1 MSFKI
6 QWPTFGSDFIES
18 AIQQLNVALNS
29 GKKPANIVGEIK
41 VIQLFMGSKP
51 PELEILE
58 ITELLNERLYL
69 DILGTVPLLVPLST
83 APSTNYYHS

>member
-1 MSFKI
+1 MRTNDLMSFKI
-6 QWPTFGSDFIES
+6 QWPTFGADFIES

-29 GKKPANIVGEIK
+29 GKKPDNIVGEIK

-58 ITELLNERLYL
+58 ITELLNERLNL
-69 DILGTVPLLVPLST
+69 
-83 APSTNYYHS
+83 

>member
-6 QWPTFGSDFIES
+6 QWPTFGADFIES

-29 GKKPANIVGEIK
+29 GKKPDNIVGEIK

-58 ITELLNERLYL
+58 ITELLNERLNL
-69 DILGTVPLLVPLST
+69 
-83 APSTNYYHS
+83 